1 MMSTLTRTTASH
13 PDFIHLVKRLDVE
26 LAIRD
31 GDEHAF
37 YAQFNTIDT
46 LRHVVVAYDGDIP
59 VACGAIKPYKDET
72 VEIKRMY
79 TMEFHRGQGLASM
92 VLSELEKWAS
102 ELGYKRCILETG
114 LNQPEAIH
122 LYHKNHFNRIPNY
135 GQYEGVDNSVCFEKV
150 LSA

>member
-1 MMSTLTRTTASH
+1 MPNLHRTTPA
-13 PDFIHLVKRLDVE
+13 PPEFIDLVKRLDVE

-37 YAQFNTIDT
+37 YAQFNSIGT
-46 LRHVVVAYDGDIP
+46 LQQVVVAYDGDTP
-59 VACGAIKPYKDET
+59 VACGALKPYEADT

-79 TMEFHRGQGLASM
+79 TMESHRGQGLASM
-92 VLSELEKWAS
+92 VLAELEQWAS

-122 LYHKNHFNRIPNY
+122 LYHKNQYDRIPNY
-135 GQYEGVDNSVCFEKV
+135 GQYANVDNSVCFEKK
-150 LSA
+150 LMD